1 MIRLIF
7 YWTAILFLQFVV
19 FNHLGFT
26 AYLAP
31 QVFIVLLITLPLHIS
46 KPYQVL
52 LGFILGLIADFFV
65 GTPGIHASACMWL
78 VMIRLLW
85 AARSARFERA
95 NCKSFALIMSIRSGF
110 QHLLSTTAILVAY
123 LSFLCVLARKY
134 RCYKLVIY
142 LAHYFS

>member
-7 YWTAILFLQFVV
+7 YWTAILFLQFIV
-19 FNHLGFT
+19 FNRLGFT

-52 LGFILGLIADFFV
+52 LGFFLGLIADFFV

-78 VMIRLLW
+78 VMIRFGLLG
-85 AARSARFERA
+85 AQD
-95 NCKSFALIMSIRSGF
+95 L
-110 QHLLSTTAILVAY
+110 
-123 LSFLCVLARKY
+123 
-134 RCYKLVIY
+134 
-142 LAHYFS
+142 